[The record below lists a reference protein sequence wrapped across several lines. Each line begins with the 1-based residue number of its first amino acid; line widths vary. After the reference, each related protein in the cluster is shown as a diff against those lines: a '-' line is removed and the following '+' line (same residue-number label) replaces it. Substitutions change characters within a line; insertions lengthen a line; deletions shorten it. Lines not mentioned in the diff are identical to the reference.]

1 MSEAEMI
8 ILVKQAMQTLR
19 DLGQDNSDI
28 VIEVRRGE
36 PRNVRCDIQIKP
48 PRANDVV

>member
-1 MSEAEMI
+1 MSEAELI
-8 ILVKQAMQTLR
+8 YLVKKALQTLR

-36 PRNVRCDIQIKP
+36 PRHVRFDMEVKQ
-48 PRANDVV
+48 N